1 MCRLKR
7 ALLLVVF
14 ALAACATEDMP
25 KHEEPAPV
33 VTGPVARFPNRPLRL
48 GRIPHISQETTFTEN
63 APLAKYL
70 TAQLGHPI
78 EVTVP
83 KDYEATIAQLAA
95 GEIDVAILA
104 PLSYVV
110 AKKRIPDLVLVAQL
124 VAEGGGQYLAYIVT
138 ATDGPVN
145 ALTDLRGKR
154 FAFVDKHSTTG
165 YLLPLDLLMSAGLDP
180 LHDFKS
186 TAFAGSHPAVVDLVL
201 AHKAE
206 AGAIASTTF
215 GHMREAKLRDRLRI
229 LAKSDPVPFD
239 AVVARAALPAEYVA
253 KLRATLLDLST
264 RTDEGRAVLSGVTLN
279 NGFVEVSDG
288 AYDGVR
294 RVAEKF
300 DALQ

>member
-1 MCRLKR
+1 MRGFV
-7 ALLLVVF
+7 LVVC
-14 ALAACATEDMP
+14 ALAACSTETLP
-25 KHEEPAPV
+25 KQEDKVQVVEE
-33 VTGPVARFPNRPLRL
+33 PVARFPNRTLRL
-48 GRIPHISQETTFTEN
+48 GRVPHISQETTFIET

-70 TAQLGHPI
+70 ATQLGRPL
-78 EVTVP
+78 EVRVP
-83 KDYEATIAQLAA
+83 RDYEATIAQLAA

-110 AKKRIPDLVLVAQL
+110 AKKRIPELVLVAQI

-145 ALTDLRGKR
+145 ALADLRGKR
-154 FAFVDKHSTTG
+154 FAYVDQHSTTG
-165 YLLPLDLLMSAGLDP
+165 YLLPLDLLMSAGIDP
-180 LHDFKS
+180 LRDFKS
-186 TAFAGSHPAVVDLVL
+186 TAFAGSHPDVVELVL
-201 AHKAE
+201 KHKVD

-215 GHMREAKLRDRLRI
+215 GQMPKAKLRDRLRI
-229 LAKSDPVPFD
+229 LAKSAPVPFD
-239 AVVARAALPAEYVA
+239 AVVARAALPAEYVE

-279 NGFVEVSDG
+279 NGFVEVNDA